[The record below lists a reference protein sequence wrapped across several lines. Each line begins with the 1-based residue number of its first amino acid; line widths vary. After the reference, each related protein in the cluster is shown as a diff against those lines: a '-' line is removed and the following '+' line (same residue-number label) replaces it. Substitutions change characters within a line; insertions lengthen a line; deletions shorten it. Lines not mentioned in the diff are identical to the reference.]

1 MEQQT
6 TVRII
11 TLKDLWAI
19 FIHRFWVMALAA
31 ITVMGGMLLVIR
43 LTYVPQYESTAT
55 LYILRQDNEQ
65 SGSSSVS
72 SDFSL
77 ALNVVSDCTYLLKSH
92 SVVDAVIDELHLDI
106 PYEELSKIISTNNPD
121 NTRILEVNV
130 KAGSPELAKSIVDS
144 ICQIGAGKIEEAMGF
159 SQVNLYEYGVLN
171 TRPCNT
177 TGLMTYL
184 LVGIVTAILVYSVFL
199 VTFLLDDRIRSEEDV
214 EHYLGLSIL
223 GDIPNADDSK
233 KGRYGYYAASGN
245 KTNSKRKGN

>member
-11 TLKDLWAI
+11 TLKDLWDI
-19 FIHRFWVMALAA
+19 FIHRFWVMVLAA
-31 ITVMGGMLLVIR
+31 ITVMGGMFLVIR

-121 NTRILEVNV
+121 NTRVLEVNV

-159 SQVNLYEYGVLN
+159 NQVNLYEYGVLN

-177 TGLMTYL
+177 TGLMAYL

-223 GDIPNADDSK
+223 GDIPNADDPK
-233 KGRYGYYAASGN
+233 KGRYGYYLSNGN
-245 KTNSKRKGN
+245 NSTTKRKGD

>member
-1 MEQQT
+1 MEQQS

-11 TLKDLWAI
+11 TLKDLWDI
-19 FIHRFWVMALAA
+19 FIHRIWIIFLAA
-31 ITVMGGMLLVIR
+31 FIAMSGLFLLIR

-55 LYILRQDNEQ
+55 LYILRQDSEQ

-106 PYEELSKIISTNNPD
+106 PYEEVSKIISTNNPD
-121 NTRILEVNV
+121 NTRILEVSV

-177 TGLMTYL
+177 TSLMTYL
-184 LVGIVTAILVYSVFL
+184 LVGVITAVLVYSVFL
-199 VTFLLDDRIRSEEDV
+199 VTYLLDDRIRSEEDV

-223 GDIPNADDSK
+223 GDIPNADDPK

-245 KTNSKRKGN
+245 KTNSKRKGD